1 MAKGTI
7 TVCVVFTFATGF
19 YHAFADGIIVEE
31 GEGMICSIFLGVNIF
46 LLFTEEVDGQGV
58 YGYTVCVLVFQGLIF
73 VCCSWRAMGRLV
85 C

>member
-7 TVCVVFTFATGF
+7 TVCIVFTFATGF
-19 YHAFADGIIVEE
+19 YHAFADGIMVEE
-31 GEGMICSIFLGVNIF
+31 GEGMICSIFLGVNIV

-73 VCCSWRAMGRLV
+73 VCCSWRGMGD
-85 C
+85 